1 MIIERKMGNDRS
13 FLHLNTWIFHQT
25 MALFLVVGLVAIS
38 RDLLFRTRTAW
49 EDTWM
54 QLELCTKEDSTV
66 LVIPFLMSPL
76 KDIDMLLCGMERG
89 SWMELLPLHPP
100 SRRSSRVVVI
110 SIIRH

>member
-1 MIIERKMGNDRS
+1 MTAVFSISILGYSIKQWLC
-13 FLHLNTWIFHQT
+13 FWWW
-25 MALFLVVGLVAIS
+25 IS